1 MLFSIKPQESSVKF
15 VEPVQTAP
23 AGVPPSRMTYL
34 WCINLGIC
42 GSPPVMG
49 FDWTLSPMR
58 RTKSAVPGGAG
69 SAPLPG
75 KAAFG
80 LPAS

>member
-1 MLFSIKPQESSVKF
+1 MLFSCKLQESSVKL

-23 AGVPPSRMTYL
+23 VGVAPSRTTYL
-34 WCINLGIC
+34 WCISLGIC
-42 GSPPVMG
+42 GSPPVIG
-49 FDWTLSPMR
+49 LDWTLGPRR

-69 SAPLPG
+69 SPPLPG
-75 KAAFG
+75 KSACG